1 MKRASNNF
9 GLTVLA
15 LCGLIAATSLAT
27 GAAIGISWS
36 KSDVIPVVLVKPGI
50 GGFEPIEGSSIGN
63 TWTKDEV
70 KAVVLVTP
78 GIGGF
83 QPTEGSSIGNVW
95 PKDQTV
101 PVMLVEPSVSG
112 FVPSHALVGGSEL
125 AGYASPAIPQLND
138 TAHLASA
145 GTQPFVIE
153 SQIDGDFEGWEGETI
168 VKTTDGHIWQQT
180 TYYYEYRY
188 AFMPKAL
195 IFRAGDG
202 YKMKVEGVEK
212 SVEVKQLK

>member
-1 MKRASNNF
+1 VKRASTSF
-9 GLTVLA
+9 GPTVLA

-36 KSDVIPVVLVKPGI
+36 KSEVIPVVLVKPGI
-50 GGFEPIEGSSIGN
+50 GGFEPTEGSSIGN

-83 QPTEGSSIGNVW
+83 QPTEGSSIGNIW
-95 PKDQTV
+95 PKDETV
-101 PVMLVEPSVSG
+101 PVMLVEPTVSG
-112 FVPSHALVGGSEL
+112 FVPSRALSGGSEL
-125 AGYASPAIPQLND
+125 AGYASPAVPQLNE
-138 TAHLASA
+138 TAHLPPA
-145 GTQPFVIE
+145 GALPSVIE
-153 SQIDGDFEGWEGETI
+153 TQIDGDFEGWEGETI
-168 VKTTDGHIWQQT
+168 VKTTDGHIWQQSS
-180 TYYYEYRY
+180 YYYEYHY

-202 YKMKVEGVEK
+202 YKMKVDGVSEP
-212 SVEVKQLK
+212 VAIKQLK